1 MKKIV
6 IICTLLSSLML
17 FSFQQNRK
25 IVRLQNGNYL
35 AKNITVM
42 KELDAKSLSDM
53 TSTSAS
59 ESTVVHTKV
68 YKDVV
73 DQTVWKHKDAKLQLD
88 RVKMEK
94 VKLIMNKY

>member
-6 IICTLLSSLML
+6 IICSVLSSLML

-25 IVRLQNGNYL
+25 IVRLKNGNYL
-35 AKNITVM
+35 AKNLTVM

-53 TSTSAS
+53 TSNSAS
-59 ESTVVHTKV
+59 ESTVVHTSV

-73 DQTVWKHKDAKLQLD
+73 NETVYKHKDAKLKLD
-88 RVKMEK
+88 QVKLNK
-94 VKLIMNKY
+94 VKQIMAKY